1 MTEQNDNTVTSTQL
15 TDMDS
20 TIIKDAISDLNNICE
35 RDRVKPGI
43 QSILK
48 DITDNLA
55 SILPVKTMAQT
66 PWNDKEHT
74 LRQATYTNP
83 HSGESEDVIMLFE
96 SEEDHKHITILDLN
110 TKTVCWCKRDELI
123 PQDTQYTI

>member
-55 SILPVKTMAQT
+55 SILPVKTMAHVH
-66 PWNDKEHT
+66 WNDKEHT